1 MVKGGLD
8 WLVNLGCSFH
18 KTRGWRTGSQR
29 SAEVRLGNEPVSYGN
44 AARMEPGQPQIASGS
59 YRVLHRQG
67 LYDLF
72 ADLGPV

>member
-29 SAEVRLGNEPVSYGN
+29 SAEVRLGSEPVSQGN
-44 AARMEPGQPQIASGS
+44 AVRMEPEQPQIASGPTGS
-59 YRVLHRQG
+59 YTGEAYMTSSLT
-67 LYDLF
+67 
-72 ADLGPV
+72 